1 MESPIQGH
9 KDSYSPVTLK
19 CTQEC
24 SLWNAHV
31 PSSFFSSFSLPFF
44 GGVGVGGGEPGGRG
58 LNSGYYQYQ
67 LIGSVKGRGRKGR
80 DRDTQPAEQLPR
92 ILSLFDDRNK

>member
-19 CTQEC
+19 CTQKC
-24 SLWNAHV
+24 SLWNALV
-31 PSSFFSSFSLPFF
+31 PSSFFFLFFPSFFF
-44 GGVGVGGGEPGGRG
+44 GGGGGGGAWVEG

-80 DRDTQPAEQLPR
+80 DRDTQSAEQLPR
-92 ILSLFDDRNK
+92 IVSLFDDRNK